1 MRDPVEVQQE
11 LDAAQADLEVKV
23 GQLKQLFAEKLETPK
38 KIIHTVEQPLTFV
51 RKHVAVVAAVVG
63 VGLVLLIWRRR
74 ARAHIRA

>member
-1 MRDPVEVQQE
+1 MRDPVQVQQE

-38 KIIHTVEQPLTFV
+38 KILHSVEHPITFI
-51 RKHVAVVAAVVG
+51 RKHAVVAAVVG

-74 ARAHIRA
+74 ARAHMRA